1 MSVASSTIFIRP
13 AAVFDAEAMAAIHR
27 ACFARNW
34 SADEIAQFMG
44 APGRISLLA
53 SPAPQQTVQGFLIAR
68 GAGDEAEILTLA
80 VDPSHRRQGLAR
92 ALLTA
97 AIDSLRK
104 AGAKWLFLEVESG
117 NKNHLLPVPAA
128 FVIDQKG
135 KVHYVYYNADYKVRV
150 DAQALLKA
158 AEDAVPVLKK
168 Q

>member
-1 MSVASSTIFIRP
+1 MQYLRTG
-13 AAVFDAEAMAAIHR
+13 
-27 ACFARNW
+27 

-53 SPAPQQTVQGFLIAR
+53 STAPQQTVQGFLIAR

-104 AGAKWLFLEVESG
+104 AGSNWLFLEVESG
-117 NKNHLLPVPAA
+117 NESARGLYQSLGAVAVGRRPR
-128 FVIDQKG
+128 
-135 KVHYVYYNADYKVRV
+135 YYEHGADA
-150 DAQALLKA
+150 DIFSLAL
-158 AEDAVPVLKK
+158 
-168 Q
+168 